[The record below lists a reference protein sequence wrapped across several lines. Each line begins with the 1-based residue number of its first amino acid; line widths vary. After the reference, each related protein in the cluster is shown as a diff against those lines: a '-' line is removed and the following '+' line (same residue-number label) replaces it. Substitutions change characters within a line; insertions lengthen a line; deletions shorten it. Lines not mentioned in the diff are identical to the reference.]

1 MPKEILINV
10 EPQERRIAIVNDG
23 RLEQFYIERPQDKT
37 IVGNIY
43 KGKIEAALPSIGA
56 AFVDIGLPKKG
67 FLYLSEIGG
76 AFELSDNPVQAASHK
91 AVVSSPLTKAASHK
105 AVVSSPLTKATS
117 AQTGLK
123 VEKGQEIL
131 VQVVKE
137 SFGTKGPRLTTDI
150 GIAGRYLV
158 LMPQGS
164 QIGISRRIEDEAER
178 KRLKQIFN
186 ELKLPTDIGFIVR
199 TAACGKTKHEL
210 MRDAQFLIKL
220 WKRLQKPIKEK
231 KAPELI
237 YEEYDLSLRV
247 IRDSFTDEVS
257 KLLVDSKVEFYRI
270 QNFMRTFMNYLRNKV
285 QFYKGDDL
293 FADKDIE
300 KQINRIFESKVYMKS
315 KAYIIIEP
323 TEGLVVIDVN
333 SGGFKKGTSQEEAAF
348 KVNCEAALEV
358 SRQLVLRDLGGIIV
372 IDFIDMEKERHRQE
386 VLNILKKGLSGDRA
400 KYDILGI
407 SKFGVIEMTR
417 ERIHRT
423 TQMLSYQACPY
434 CQGKGRVK
442 SAVTMA
448 IYSLK
453 EIKRYLKISPSKQ
466 INVSLSTLV
475 VDEILKNKE
484 DIILLERKFRT
495 KINLI
500 PDPLLRIEDIK
511 LFPVKNQN

>member
-10 EPQERRIAIVNDG
+10 EPQERRVAIVNDG
-23 RLEQFYIERPQDKT
+23 RLEQFYIERPQDRT

-43 KGKIEAALPSIGA
+43 KGIIEAALPSIGA
-56 AFVDIGLPKKG
+56 AFVDIGLYKKG
-67 FLYLSEIGG
+67 FLYLSEIGN
-76 AFELSDNPVQAASHK
+76 AFELSDTPEKNNPKEVK
-91 AVVSSPLTKAASHK
+91 
-105 AVVSSPLTKATS
+105 
-117 AQTGLK
+117 
-123 VEKGQEIL
+123 KGQEIL

-158 LMPQGS
+158 LMPQS
-164 QIGISRRIEDEAER
+164 SLIGISRRIEDDLER
-178 KRLKQIFN
+178 KRLKQVFS
-186 ELKLPTDIGFIVR
+186 ELKLPADVGFIVR
-199 TAACGKTKHEL
+199 TAASGKTKHEL

-220 WKRLQKPIKEK
+220 WKRLQKIIKEK
-231 KAPELI
+231 KAPNLI

-247 IRDSFTDEVS
+247 IRDSFTDDVS

-270 QNFMRTFMNYLRNKV
+270 QHFMRTFMNYLRNKV

-333 SGGFKKGTSQEEAAF
+333 SGGFRKGASQEEAAF
-348 KVNCEAALEV
+348 KVNCEAAVEI
-358 SRQLVLRDLGGIIV
+358 SKQLVLRDLGGIIV
-372 IDFIDMEKERHRQE
+372 IDFIDMEKEEHRRE
-386 VLNILKKGLSGDRA
+386 VLDILKKGLADDRA

-407 SKFGVIEMTR
+407 SKFGVVEMTR

-442 SAVTMA
+442 SPITMA

-453 EIKRYLKISPSKQ
+453 ELKRHLKTNSPKEV
-466 INVSLSTLV
+466 NLVLSALV

-484 DIILLERKFRT
+484 DISLLERKFRA

-500 PDPLLRIEDIK
+500 PDPILRIEDIK
-511 LFPVKNQN
+511 IN